1 MKEIVSPGF
10 ITNKKVKNQ
19 RDQRK
24 DQRFSLMVS
33 FICFLELY
41 SRYETSDLLPDDP
54 NAYYKS
60 ISWES

>member
-33 FICFLELY
+33 FICFSGAIL
-41 SRYETSDLLPDDP
+41 
-54 NAYYKS
+54 KV
-60 ISWES
+60 